1 LTVVKPAILSLAVL
15 MVMSAMLTSC
25 GRKGDLDP
33 PSLAV
38 VDPAQPPKPA
48 PPAENKKFFL
58 DPLL

>member
-1 LTVVKPAILSLAVL
+1 LTVVKPAILSLAAL
-15 MVMSAMLTSC
+15 MVMSTFLTSC

-38 VDPAQPPKPA
+38 VDPAQPQTAKP
-48 PPAENKKFFL
+48 PVEDKKFLL